1 MPVCPLCP
9 GCSITQN
16 ITVSAFFSA
25 FHALCY
31 HLLNGAV
38 MTERLIDVRIFP
50 RFRRALSTEW
60 LINVAEAALAAGL
73 PPPGV
78 GFSRRNMSLVVA
90 DDVTV
95 QELNRDY
102 RGLDETTDVLAFSSQ
117 HWGHYEGEDEPKVFW
132 DGEPFVTPEGH
143 HDFVGEVI
151 ISYPQCQRQ
160 ADARGRNVED
170 ELALLITHGVLHLL
184 GYDHMEPEEEREM
197 QALEEKALAA
207 VGLAEAGR

>member
-1 MPVCPLCP
+1 
-9 GCSITQN
+9 
-16 ITVSAFFSA
+16 
-25 FHALCY
+25 
-31 HLLNGAV
+31 

-60 LINVAEAALAAGL
+60 LINVAEAALAEGS
-73 PPPGV
+73 PPPGA
-78 GFSRRNMSLVVA
+78 GASRRSMSLVVA

-117 HWGHYEGEDEPKVFW
+117 HWGHYEGEDEPKVSP
-132 DGEPFVTPEGH
+132 DGAPFVTPDGY

-151 ISYPQCQRQ
+151 VSYPQCQRQ
-160 ADARGRNVED
+160 ADARGRTVED
-170 ELALLITHGVLHLL
+170 ELALLIAHGVLHLL
-184 GYDHMEPEEEREM
+184 GYDHMEPEDEQEM
-197 QALEEKALAA
+197 QALEEKSLAA

>member
-1 MPVCPLCP
+1 MR
-9 GCSITQN
+9 
-16 ITVSAFFSA
+16 
-25 FHALCY
+25 
-31 HLLNGAV
+31 
-38 MTERLIDVRIFP
+38 ERLIDVRIFP
-50 RFRRALSTEW
+50 SFRRSLSMEW
-60 LINVAEAALAAGL
+60 LTGIADAALAEVSPSPDDGS
-73 PPPGV
+73 
-78 GFSRRNMSLVVA
+78 SRRNMSLVVA

-117 HWGHYEGEDEPKVFW
+117 HWGHYEGEDEPKAFQ

-160 ADARGRNVED
+160 ADARGKSVED

-184 GYDHMEPEEEREM
+184 GYDHVEPEEEQEM
-197 QALEEKALAA
+197 QALEQEVLAR
-207 VGLAEAGR
+207 VGLAEAKR

>member
-1 MPVCPLCP
+1 
-9 GCSITQN
+9 
-16 ITVSAFFSA
+16 
-25 FHALCY
+25 
-31 HLLNGAV
+31 

-50 RFRRALSTEW
+50 RFRRALSMEW
-60 LINVAEAALAAGL
+60 LSNIAEAALAEGSTPPSAGS
-73 PPPGV
+73 
-78 GFSRRNMSLVVA
+78 SRRNMSLVVA

-117 HWGHYEGEDEPKVFW
+117 HWGHYEGEDEPKVFR

-170 ELALLITHGVLHLL
+170 ELALLVTHGVLHLL
-184 GYDHMEPEEEREM
+184 GYDHVEPEDEQEM
-197 QALEEKALAA
+197 QALERKALAA

>member
-1 MPVCPLCP
+1 MR
-9 GCSITQN
+9 
-16 ITVSAFFSA
+16 
-25 FHALCY
+25 
-31 HLLNGAV
+31 
-38 MTERLIDVRIFP
+38 ERLVDVRIFP
-50 RFRRALSTEW
+50 KFRRSLSMEW
-60 LINVAEAALAAGL
+60 LASVAEAALAEGSPSADAAS
-73 PPPGV
+73 
-78 GFSRRNMSLVVA
+78 SRRNMSLVVA

-117 HWGHYEGEDEPKVFW
+117 HWGHYEGEDEPQSFW

-160 ADARGRNVED
+160 ANARGKRVED

-184 GYDHMEPEEEREM
+184 GYDHVEPEDEREM
-197 QALEEKALAA
+197 QALEEKSLAA
-207 VGLAEAGR
+207 VGLAEARR